1 MATTMDIDEHAT
13 LLDTAGFRFQGIEI
27 PSKINTEAD
36 LIAWADRDGRMVE
49 LDDGELIRFKDIPS
63 WTSVFPDAHKM
74 GLADIGL
81 ATVPIWA
88 SKRGKMWSFSEKEP
102 FHVVTRCRILTNGYF
117 THDECE
123 CIVFDQKLWN
133 NVEMDELKDVANSVK
148 IAMKKALRVVTYIG
162 RTDIGGT
169 KYEDSHGGWGSRKTI
184 SKCRPTE
191 FRLNSTS
198 KGEPVNLP
206 NEVRKALG
214 IPDRVLTPSEA
225 FNSSAPLQ
233 SYRYCANNK
242 GFSNA
247 VLNQLDIDASIIDDA
262 IATCMHHKNTY
273 VDVFGKMLAAVRQGG
288 FKYTERKKQ
297 TASCYLSTR
306 SGFRVLGNPALEG
319 VSRLQVGR
327 GEFLPTNGAFPP
339 IEACNETTIAPLLD
353 KGFENYATI
362 PSGRVYIMTRVLPD
376 GQNEVF
382 RWMGAPFGAFVYTG
396 TKPPFKKRFG
406 AIVFAF
412 GVDATDQTEAMNAMA
427 QTADVTT
434 MPAQM
439 CLACYS
445 APPTHAYNL
454 ELCRKHPVWCED
466 CVCNCPNVKAWQSC
480 PVCRANV
487 QDVDIVQPGSSYR
500 RRRRAAPPGTD
511 AGRPALKKRNKKK

>member
-1 MATTMDIDEHAT
+1 MATTMDIDENAT
-13 LLDTAGFRFQGIEI
+13 LLNTMGFRFQGIEI
-27 PSKINTEAD
+27 PSTINTEAD
-36 LIAWADRDGRMVE
+36 LIAWADRGGRMVE
-49 LDDGELIRFKDIPS
+49 LEDGERIPFKDIPS
-63 WTSVFPDAHKM
+63 WTSVFPEAHKM

-88 SKRGKMWSFSEKEP
+88 FKRGTVWSFSEKEP
-102 FHVVTRCRILTNGYF
+102 SKGNKVRILIDGYF

-123 CIVFDQKLWN
+123 CIVFDKKLWN
-133 NVEMDELKDVANSVK
+133 NAEVDKLDNVTNSVK
-148 IAMKKALRVVTYIG
+148 IAMKNALEVVNYIG
-162 RTDIGGT
+162 RIDIGGT
-169 KYEDSHGGWGSRKTI
+169 NHEDSLGGWGGRKTI
-184 SKCRPTE
+184 LKFHPTE

-206 NEVRKALG
+206 KEVRKALG

-225 FNSSAPLQ
+225 FNSSTPEQ
-233 SYRYCANNK
+233 SYRFCANNK

-262 IATCMHHKNTY
+262 IATCMHHNNAY

-297 TASCYLSTR
+297 TASCYLATR
-306 SGFRVLGNPALEG
+306 SGFRVLGNPTLEG

-339 IEACNETTIAPLLD
+339 IETCNETTITPLLNM
-353 KGFENYATI
+353 GFENYATI
-362 PSGRVYIMTRVLPD
+362 PSGRVYIMTRVLPG
-376 GQNEVF
+376 GQKEVF

-396 TKPPFKKRFG
+396 TKSPFKKRFG
-406 AIVFAF
+406 AMVFAF
-412 GVDATDQTEAMNAMA
+412 GVDATKQTKAMTAMA
-427 QTADVTT
+427 QTTDVITT
-434 MPAQM
+434 MPSQL

-466 CVCNCPNVKAWQSC
+466 CVYNCPHVNAWQSC

-487 QDVDIVQPGSSYR
+487 QDVDIVQ
-500 RRRRAAPPGTD
+500 
-511 AGRPALKKRNKKK
+511 L